1 MWWWKK
7 KKLQLEVRK
16 VLTRMSRF
24 IQFGEQIE
32 GYAIPVLN
40 EREIRAAAGILF
52 VLMFLAILLVI
63 LKGNFLLLSSPPPS
77 SSSTSSSAPSSNP
90 RFSPSLILGRSIV
103 RNQVPEYV
111 GAPQKQFAWFIGAGL
126 ATVMFALQ
134 VVANTYGPITGII
147 CLTCLVFL
155 FFESAFGICLGCKVY
170 PLFHRGPVQHCPG
183 EVCTPAERQEI
194 QRVSGPRSWWC
205 SGSRPWSSSASASSA
220 TPTANRRGRSSRR
233 RPRRARAEVAG
244 EKAAASL
251 PEQVPPLGEG

>member
-1 MWWWKK
+1 MD
-7 KKLQLEVRK
+7 RI
-16 VLTRMSRF
+16 
-24 IQFGEQIE
+24 IQFGEQVE
-32 GYAIPVLN
+32 GYPIPVLN

-63 LKGNFLLLSSPPPS
+63 LRGNFLLLKFAA
-77 SSSTSSSAPSSNP
+77 TVFLVDIVIRTFVNP
-90 RFSPSLILGRSIV
+90 RLSPSLVLGRLIV

-111 GAPQKQFAWFIGAGL
+111 GAPQKRFAWFIGTGL

-147 CLTCLVFL
+147 CLICLVFL

-194 QRVSGPRSWWC
+194 QRVSRPQVVVLLGFAVLVVVGVRLLTDTYRVPPR
-205 SGSRPWSSSASASSA
+205 PLFAPPAE
-220 TPTANRRGRSSRR
+220 T
-233 RPRRARAEVAG
+233 RPR
-244 EKAAASL
+244 
-251 PEQVPPLGEG
+251 